1 MAENKLDKKDQE
13 IAELKQSLT
22 EKDKEIAAL
31 KVTAPEAS
39 AKKVLLSDKD
49 RTFTV
54 KGDDNEYRLKDV
66 NKIYI
71 DGIRYT
77 AQQFLADTKLQKV
90 AVESSHLLIEKIVK

>member
-31 KVTAPEAS
+31 KITAPDTI
-39 AKKVLLSDKD
+39 AKQEVLPAKE
-49 RTFTV
+49 RTFKV
-54 KGDDNEYRLKDV
+54 KGDDNKYRLKEV

-77 AQQFLADTKLQKV
+77 AQQFLADTKLQEV
-90 AVESSHLLIEKIVK
+90 AVEAGHLLIEKIVK